1 MEGDVEGGVVETHKL
16 GAEAEGVEHNPH
28 VTVVGE
34 GSEADGDMK
43 RDLENGGNYEAVDT
57 DFDPFADD
65 GLETTAASSIVHSPV
80 HLQWSD
86 LAYIANASKGC
97 LPGRKKEHQEV
108 KSTEKLI
115 LSGVSG
121 SVYPGQ
127 MLAIMGSSGA
137 GKTTLLNLL
146 AGRLTTSKNVRTEG
160 GVLVN
165 GQKRDYSN
173 FKRLSAYVE
182 QDDNMFAEVTV
193 TEQVEFSANLRLPRS
208 NNAAQRK
215 QKAQDII
222 TELGLS
228 HVKDSYIGDELKRG
242 VSGGERKRVNIGTE
256 LVTDPSLIFLD
267 EPTSGLDS
275 FNALNVMHTLRG
287 LAHRGRTIVT
297 TIHQPRSNI
306 FTLFDRLL
314 LLSKG
319 RVMYF
324 GPATDAVAYFS
335 GLNYRC
341 PSNFNPAD
349 FFIDLISVDNRSE
362 KKSKTSNAR
371 IDLLEDAFLKHEEN
385 LKSTLDDKLSET
397 YEDEPIEKQRKYAS
411 SWTQELYYVMK
422 RQFKQVLR
430 AKEINVAAVSTNTVS
445 SAYGQVAPGNFQVA
459 ES

>member
-1 MEGDVEGGVVETHKL
+1 
-16 GAEAEGVEHNPH
+16 
-28 VTVVGE
+28 
-34 GSEADGDMK
+34 
-43 RDLENGGNYEAVDT
+43 
-57 DFDPFADD
+57 
-65 GLETTAASSIVHSPV
+65 
-80 HLQWSD
+80 
-86 LAYIANASKGC
+86 
-97 LPGRKKEHQEV
+97 
-108 KSTEKLI
+108 
-115 LSGVSG
+115 
-121 SVYPGQ
+121 
-127 MLAIMGSSGA
+127 
-137 GKTTLLNLL
+137 
-146 AGRLTTSKNVRTEG
+146 
-160 GVLVN
+160 
-165 GQKRDYSN
+165 
-173 FKRLSAYVE
+173 
-182 QDDNMFAEVTV
+182 
-193 TEQVEFSANLRLPRS
+193 
-208 NNAAQRK
+208 
-215 QKAQDII
+215 
-222 TELGLS
+222 
-228 HVKDSYIGDELKRG
+228 
-242 VSGGERKRVNIGTE
+242 
-256 LVTDPSLIFLD
+256 
-267 EPTSGLDS
+267 
-275 FNALNVMHTLRG
+275 MHTLRG